1 MGFLICACLLQ
12 LLFLGSSP
20 AAGEPYVER
29 VVLVYHNLG
38 ELSEK
43 YYPLPGYTYLS
54 PILGLLVYDAANLSA
69 AGLSELS
76 IVASGS
82 PISVSFSNVRAV
94 PPGSPAP
101 QCVWFDLDGVPQFRG
116 LEANNVCA
124 TYRRGHFSIVVNSSE
139 VAPAPGPSGAIAP
152 PIPTNGGRDKGSSDA
167 WKIAVGVVGGVI
179 ALGLLALLLVC
190 FVRYKREK
198 KMEVMERNAEVG
210 ETLRMAQVG
219 RSQAPVALGTRTKPV
234 IESEIQATAAMLYDD
249 ALRCGIVHRRHVP
262 CWVHLQA
269 SNGEEIFVMPDLESF
284 DYFFIVV
291 FRRKMGLAIRL
302 RLAMGLSSVSR
313 TLTIDKNP
321 KRQHPC
327 LGEGRGQGQLR
338 TRKFGPIFP
347 GNCLA
352 VSLPMCEI
360 LARKL
365 ESFHVRLG
373 VKRKN
378 HISSAAIACSR
389 SSISTADET
398 ADYHAMVSVVHPS
411 MSIITALTSGED
423 WEDLKWLF

>member
-1 MGFLICACLLQ
+1 VSGLRLRSGSLRRKGFSDYFEFSIPPGVIVQ
-12 LLFLGSSP
+12 
-20 AAGEPYVER
+20 PYVER

-234 IESEIQATAAMLYDD
+234 IESEY
-249 ALRCGIVHRRHVP
+249 
-262 CWVHLQA
+262 
-269 SNGEEIFVMPDLESF
+269 
-284 DYFFIVV
+284 VV
-291 FRRKMGLAIRL
+291 
-302 RLAMGLSSVSR
+302 
-313 TLTIDKNP
+313 
-321 KRQHPC
+321 
-327 LGEGRGQGQLR
+327 
-338 TRKFGPIFP
+338 
-347 GNCLA
+347 
-352 VSLPMCEI
+352 
-360 LARKL
+360 
-365 ESFHVRLG
+365 
-373 VKRKN
+373 
-378 HISSAAIACSR
+378 
-389 SSISTADET
+389 
-398 ADYHAMVSVVHPS
+398 
-411 MSIITALTSGED
+411 
-423 WEDLKWLF
+423 

>member
-1 MGFLICACLLQ
+1 CLAIVAA
-12 LLFLGSSP
+12 LLSP
-20 AAGEPYVER
+20 AASLDLLARLPPASGPRMPVLPRSESQSPSPARALDAMLQDYAYRAFVRPHTGIVGSLRRKGFSDYFEFSIPPGVIVQPYVER

-69 AGLSELS
+69 TGLSELS

-234 IESEIQATAAMLYDD
+234 IESEYVA
-249 ALRCGIVHRRHVP
+249 
-262 CWVHLQA
+262 
-269 SNGEEIFVMPDLESF
+269 
-284 DYFFIVV
+284 
-291 FRRKMGLAIRL
+291 
-302 RLAMGLSSVSR
+302 
-313 TLTIDKNP
+313 
-321 KRQHPC
+321 
-327 LGEGRGQGQLR
+327 
-338 TRKFGPIFP
+338 
-347 GNCLA
+347 
-352 VSLPMCEI
+352 
-360 LARKL
+360 
-365 ESFHVRLG
+365 
-373 VKRKN
+373 
-378 HISSAAIACSR
+378 
-389 SSISTADET
+389 
-398 ADYHAMVSVVHPS
+398 
-411 MSIITALTSGED
+411 
-423 WEDLKWLF
+423 